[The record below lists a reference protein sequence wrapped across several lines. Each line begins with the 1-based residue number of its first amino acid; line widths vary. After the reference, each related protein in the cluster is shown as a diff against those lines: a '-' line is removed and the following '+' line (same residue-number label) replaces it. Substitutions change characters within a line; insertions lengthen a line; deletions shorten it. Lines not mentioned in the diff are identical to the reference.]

1 MLAVLM
7 SLVPCGEL
15 TVIDAVGDLI
25 TNLVNTDNYPYKN
38 ARKKKKN
45 SNWDENHLQSNLKL
59 SMDTY
64 NTLQFTFRVSTM
76 TAHNL
81 SISVP
86 PSLSHHLNACLQWAY
101 AQTTLQR

>member
-1 MLAVLM
+1 MPAVLM
-7 SLVPCGEL
+7 PLVPCGEL

-25 TNLVNTDNYPYKN
+25 TNLVNTNNYLYKKD
-38 ARKKKKN
+38 RKKTN

-64 NTLQFTFRVSTM
+64 NTLQFIFRVSTM
-76 TAHNL
+76 AAHNL

-86 PSLSHHLNACLQWAY
+86 PFLSHHLNACLQWAY